1 MLKTTK
7 NKIPFSL
14 ILSVM
19 FHFGIIISFRDEI
32 LVQNPLIKIAQ
43 NEATKKL
50 SSEAAVVQL
59 ISKDQLQQI
68 KKNLK
73 LQNQIVASENRG
85 EEIAPVNSRFYGEKN
100 NTTERQTI
108 AKVVDSF
115 KKAGLGDK
123 TAKADG
129 NDFENI
135 AQEKREQPKK
145 VAKSANKKIQS
156 LSDLGGFGLERAK
169 AELDL
174 IAEVEAD
181 KIEKMKKQKRQ
192 GLENGDAG
200 LSGFAANNDHVEEIA
215 LGDMTNMNTHE
226 YKYYGFYQRI
236 RSQLEQHWGKTIKE
250 EANKIYRSGRRM
262 PASDSLIT
270 SVAVILD
277 DKGQI
282 VQIKIEGSSGV
293 RELDQAAIES
303 FNKAGPFPNPPKGLL
318 VDGRATIQWGFV
330 IKS

>member
-1 MLKTTK
+1 MLKITK

-14 ILSVM
+14 ILSVA
-19 FHFGIIISFRDEI
+19 FHLGILITFKEEI
-32 LVQNPLIKIAQ
+32 LTQNPLVKIAQ
-43 NEATKKL
+43 NDATK
-50 SSEAAVVQL
+50 SRVSEPAVVKI
-59 ISKDQLQQI
+59 ISSDQLKQI
-68 KKNLK
+68 KKTLK
-73 LQNQIVASENRG
+73 LQNQIVASENHG
-85 EEIAPVNSRFYGEKN
+85 EELAPVDSRFYGEKN
-100 NTTERQTI
+100 NKVERQTI

-129 NDFENI
+129 NDAENT
-135 AQEKREQPKK
+135 APKEQPKK
-145 VAKSANKKIQS
+145 MAKSEAKKIQS
-156 LSDLGGFGLERAK
+156 LNDLGGFGLQK
-169 AELDL
+169 AREEINA
-174 IAEVEAD
+174 IAEVEAE
-181 KIEKMKKQKRQ
+181 KIEKLKKQKRQ
-192 GLENGDAG
+192 GLENGEAG
-200 LSGFAANNDHVEEIA
+200 LSGFASNNDHVEEIA
-215 LGDMTNMNTHE
+215 LGDMTNLNTHE

-250 EANKIYRSGRRM
+250 QANKIYRSGRRM

-270 SVAVILD
+270 AVAVILD

-318 VDGRATIQWGFV
+318 VEGRATIQWGFV